1 MHSGFSSI
9 AHGSVNWLILRKWQH
24 VLFAAVLFVAVLF
37 VAVLQAVSM
46 FPRPH
51 YNITIILDIV
61 KQRLRYRNDNENQT
75 NALQ

>member
-1 MHSGFSSI
+1 MHSGFSLI

-24 VLFAAVLFVAVLF
+24 VLFAAVLF